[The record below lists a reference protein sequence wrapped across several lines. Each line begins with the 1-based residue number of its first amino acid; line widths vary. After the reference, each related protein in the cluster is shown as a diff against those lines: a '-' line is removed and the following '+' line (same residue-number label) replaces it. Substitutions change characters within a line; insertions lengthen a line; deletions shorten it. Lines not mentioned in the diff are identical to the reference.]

1 MARTQAYT
9 LKGDTVRR
17 IRVRKHHWRQEDLA
31 EAANVSVTQLSRL
44 ESGIHTPQISTVERL
59 AEALGVE
66 FDDIVEWHV

>member
-44 ESGIHTPQISTVERL
+44 ESGIHTPQYPR
-59 AEALGVE
+59 
-66 FDDIVEWHV
+66 